1 MLEYVVH
8 KTTLKSAILCLAK
21 AKDWKNM
28 SYKIVVDSC
37 TDLPEH
43 LKKDPRIEVIPL
55 ILQIGDYTVLDDENF
70 DQLDYIRR
78 VAESETC
85 AKSACPSP
93 DRYKRAYDCDADDV
107 YVVTLSS
114 KLSGSYNSAILG
126 RDLYLEDVGQ
136 KNIHVFDSLS
146 ACCGQTNVTYKII
159 ECAEAGLPFDEVV
172 SKVEEYR
179 DGMDTY
185 FVLDSL
191 ETLRK
196 NGRLT
201 GMKALV
207 ATTLNIKPVCYAV
220 EGEIAQWGQGI
231 GMRKAL
237 IKMVDLVAERTVDSE
252 SKNLMITHVNCY
264 ERAEVVKNMILSKI
278 NFKEAIIVDAAG
290 VATTYA
296 GDGGI
301 VVTC

>member
-1 MLEYVVH
+1 
-8 KTTLKSAILCLAK
+8 
-21 AKDWKNM
+21 M

-37 TDLPEH
+37 TDLPAAYR
-43 LKKDPRIEVIPL
+43 KDPRIEVIPL
-55 ILQIGDYTVLDDENF
+55 ILQIGDFTTLDDENF

-78 VAESETC
+78 VAESDTC
-85 AKSACPSP
+85 ARTACPSP
-93 DRYKRAYDCDADDV
+93 ERYKKAYECDADDV

-126 RDLYLEDVGQ
+126 RDIYHEDVGP

-146 ACCGQTNVTYKII
+146 ACCGQTNITFKII
-159 ECAEAGLPFDEVV
+159 EYAEAGLPFNEVV
-172 SKVEEYR
+172 EKVEAYR

-191 ETLRK
+191 DTLRK

-201 GMKALV
+201 GMKAIV
-207 ATTLNIKPVCYAV
+207 ASTLNIKPVCYAV
-220 EGEIAQWGQGI
+220 EGTIAQWGQGV

-237 IKMVDLVAERTVDSE
+237 IKMADLAAQRIKDPET
-252 SKNLMITHVNCY
+252 KTLMITHVNCY
-264 ERAEVVKNMILSKI
+264 ELAEVVKDMILSKVT
-278 NFKEAIIVDAAG
+278 FKDALIVDAAG

>member
-1 MLEYVVH
+1 M
-8 KTTLKSAILCLAK
+8 C
-21 AKDWKNM
+21 
-28 SYKIVVDSC
+28 YKIVVDSC
-37 TDLPEH
+37 TDLPAEYH
-43 LKKDPRIEVIPL
+43 TDKRFEIIPL

-78 VAESETC
+78 VAECETC

-93 DRYKRAYDCDADDV
+93 DRYKRAYECDADDI

-114 KLSGSYNSAILG
+114 KLSGSYNSAILA
-126 RDLYLEDVGQ
+126 RDIYHEDIGE

-146 ACCGQTNVTYKII
+146 ACCGQANIAFKIM
-159 ECAEAGLPFDEVV
+159 ECAEAGLPFEEVV
-172 SKVEEYR
+172 EKVETYR

-191 ETLRK
+191 DTLRK

-201 GMKALV
+201 GMKAIV
-207 ATTLNIKPVCYAV
+207 ASTLNIKPVCYAI
-220 EGEIAQWGQGI
+220 EGEIAQWGQGV

-237 IKMVDLVAERTVDSE
+237 IKMTDLVAKRTVNSE
-252 SKNLMITHVNCY
+252 EKRLMITHINCY
-264 ERAEVVKNMILSKI
+264 ERAEVVKNLILSKI
-278 NFKEAIIVDAAG
+278 SFKDVIIVDGAG

>member
-1 MLEYVVH
+1 
-8 KTTLKSAILCLAK
+8 
-21 AKDWKNM
+21 M

-37 TDLPEH
+37 TDLPAEYH
-43 LKKDPRIEVIPL
+43 TDKRFEIIPL
-55 ILQIGDYTVLDDENF
+55 ILQVGDYTVLDDENF
-70 DQLDYIRR
+70 DQLDYIKR
-78 VAESETC
+78 VAKCETC

-93 DRYKRAYDCDADDV
+93 DRYKRAYECDADDV

-114 KLSGSYNSAILG
+114 KLSGSYNSALIAK
-126 RDLYLEDVGQ
+126 DIYHEDIGE

-146 ACCGQTNVTYKII
+146 ACCGQTNVAFKIM
-159 ECAEAGLPFDEVV
+159 EYAEAGLPFEEVV
-172 SKVEEYR
+172 KKVEEYR

-191 ETLRK
+191 DTLRK

-201 GMKALV
+201 GMKAIV
-207 ATTLNIKPVCYAV
+207 ASTLNIKPVCYAI
-220 EGEIAQWGQGI
+220 EGEIAQWSQGV

-237 IKMVDLVAERTVDSE
+237 IKMVDLVAKRIENPEEKTV
-252 SKNLMITHVNCY
+252 MITHINCH
-264 ERAEVVKNMILSKI
+264 ERAEVVMNMILSKV
-278 NFKEAIIVDAAG
+278 NFKNSLIVDGAG

>member
-1 MLEYVVH
+1 
-8 KTTLKSAILCLAK
+8 
-21 AKDWKNM
+21 M

-37 TDLPEH
+37 TDLPAAYR
-43 LKKDPRIEVIPL
+43 KDPRIEVIPL
-55 ILQIGDYTVLDDENF
+55 ILQIGDFTTLDDENF

-78 VAESETC
+78 VAESDTC
-85 AKSACPSP
+85 ARTACPSP
-93 DRYKRAYDCDADDV
+93 ERYKKAYECDADDV

-126 RDLYLEDVGQ
+126 RDIYHEDVGP

-146 ACCGQTNVTYKII
+146 ACCGQTNVTFKII
-159 ECAEAGLPFDEVV
+159 EYAEAGLPFNEVV
-172 SKVEEYR
+172 EKVEAYR

-191 ETLRK
+191 DTLRK

-201 GMKALV
+201 GMKAIV
-207 ATTLNIKPVCYAV
+207 ASTLNIKPVCYAV
-220 EGEIAQWGQGI
+220 EGTIAQWGQGV

-237 IKMVDLVAERTVDSE
+237 IKMADLAAQRIKDPET
-252 SKNLMITHVNCY
+252 KTLMITHVNCY
-264 ERAEVVKNMILSKI
+264 ERAEVVKDMILSKVT
-278 NFKEAIIVDAAG
+278 FKDALIVDAAG

>member
-1 MLEYVVH
+1 
-8 KTTLKSAILCLAK
+8 
-21 AKDWKNM
+21 M

-37 TDLPEH
+37 TDLPAEYH
-43 LKKDPRIEVIPL
+43 TDKRFEIIPL
-55 ILQIGDYTVLDDENF
+55 ILQVGDYTVLDDENF
-70 DQLDYIRR
+70 DQLDYIKR
-78 VAESETC
+78 VAECETC

-93 DRYKRAYDCDADDV
+93 DRYKRAYECDADDV

-114 KLSGSYNSAILG
+114 KLSGSYNSAILA
-126 RDLYLEDVGQ
+126 RDIYHEDIGE

-146 ACCGQTNVTYKII
+146 ACCGQTNVAFKIM
-159 ECAEAGLPFDEVV
+159 EYAEAGLPFEEVV
-172 SKVEEYR
+172 KKVEEYR

-191 ETLRK
+191 DTLRK

-201 GMKALV
+201 GMKAIV
-207 ATTLNIKPVCYAV
+207 ASTLNIKPVCYAI
-220 EGEIAQWGQGI
+220 EGEIAQYSQGV

-237 IKMVDLVAERTVDSE
+237 IKMVDLVAKRIENPEEKTV
-252 SKNLMITHVNCY
+252 MITHINCY
-264 ERAEVVKNMILSKI
+264 ERAEVVMNMILSKV
-278 NFKEAIIVDAAG
+278 NFKNSLIVDGAG

>member
-1 MLEYVVH
+1 
-8 KTTLKSAILCLAK
+8 
-21 AKDWKNM
+21 M

-37 TDLPEH
+37 TDLPAEYH
-43 LKKDPRIEVIPL
+43 TDKRFEIIPL

-78 VAESETC
+78 VAECETC

-93 DRYKRAYDCDADDV
+93 DRYKRAYECDADDI

-114 KLSGSYNSAILG
+114 KLSGSYNSAILA
-126 RDLYLEDVGQ
+126 RDIYHEDIGE

-146 ACCGQTNVTYKII
+146 ACCGQANIAFKIM
-159 ECAEAGLPFDEVV
+159 ECAEAGLPFEEVV
-172 SKVEEYR
+172 EKVEAYR

-191 ETLRK
+191 DTLRK

-201 GMKALV
+201 GMKAIV
-207 ATTLNIKPVCYAV
+207 ASTLNIKPVCYAI
-220 EGEIAQWGQGI
+220 EGEIAQWGQGV

-237 IKMVDLVAERTVDSE
+237 IKMTDLVATRTVNPE
-252 SKNLMITHVNCY
+252 EKRLMITHINCY
-264 ERAEVVKNMILSKI
+264 ERAEVVKNLILSKI
-278 NFKEAIIVDAAG
+278 SFKDVIIVDGAG

>member
-1 MLEYVVH
+1 
-8 KTTLKSAILCLAK
+8 
-21 AKDWKNM
+21 M

-37 TDLPEH
+37 TDLPPH
-43 LKKDPRIEVIPL
+43 LRKDPRFEVIPL

-70 DQLDYIRR
+70 DQLDYIKR
-78 VAESETC
+78 VAESETV

-93 DRYKRAYDCDADDV
+93 DRYKRAYECDADDV

-114 KLSGSYNSAILG
+114 KLSGSYNSALIG
-126 RDLYLEDVGQ
+126 KDIYHEEIGP
-136 KNIHVFDSLS
+136 KNIHIFDSLS
-146 ACCGQTNVTYKII
+146 ACCGQTNIAYKIM
-159 ECAEAGLPFDEVV
+159 ECAEEGLPFEEVV
-172 SKVEEYR
+172 EKVESYR

-220 EGEIAQWGQGI
+220 EGTIAQWGQGI

-237 IKMVDLVAERTVDSE
+237 IKMADLVAERTVDPAT
-252 SKNLMITHVNCY
+252 KNLMITHINCY
-264 ERAEVVKNMILSKI
+264 ERAEVVKNMILSKV
-278 NFKEAIIVDAAG
+278 NFKSALIVDGAG

>member
-1 MLEYVVH
+1 
-8 KTTLKSAILCLAK
+8 
-21 AKDWKNM
+21 M

-37 TDLPEH
+37 TDLPAEYH
-43 LKKDPRIEVIPL
+43 TDKRFEIIPL
-55 ILQIGDYTVLDDENF
+55 ILSVGDYTVLDDENF
-70 DQLDYIRR
+70 DQLDYIKR
-78 VAESETC
+78 VAECETC

-93 DRYKRAYDCDADDV
+93 DRYMKAYDCDADDV

-114 KLSGSYNSAILG
+114 KLSGSYNSALLA
-126 RDLYLEDVGQ
+126 RDIFHEDNGK

-146 ACCGQTNVTYKII
+146 ACCGQTNIAFKIM
-159 ECAEAGLPFDEVV
+159 EYAEAGLPFSEVV
-172 SKVEEYR
+172 EKVEQYR

-191 ETLRK
+191 DTLRK

-201 GMKALV
+201 GMKAIV
-207 ATTLNIKPVCYAV
+207 ASTLNIKPVCYAI
-220 EGEIAQWGQGI
+220 EGTIAQCGQGI

-237 IKMVDLVAERTVDSE
+237 IKLAEIVAKRT
-252 SKNLMITHVNCY
+252 KNPEEKTLMITHINCY
-264 ERAEVVKNMILSKI
+264 ERAEVVKNLILSKV
-278 NFKEAIIVDAAG
+278 NFKNVLVVDGAG

>member
-1 MLEYVVH
+1 MCH
-8 KTTLKSAILCLAK
+8 R
-21 AKDWKNM
+21 DWMKESM

-37 TDLPEH
+37 TDLPKEYH
-43 LKKDPRIEVIPL
+43 NDPRFEIVPL
-55 ILQIGDYTVLDDENF
+55 VLQVGDLNILDDETF
-70 DQLDYIRR
+70 DQLDYIKK
-78 VAESETC
+78 VAECETC

-93 DRYKRAYDCDADDV
+93 DRYKKAYDTDADDV

-114 KLSGSYNSAILG
+114 KLSGSYNSALIG
-126 RDLYLEDVGQ
+126 KDIYHEDIGP

-146 ACCGQTNVTYKII
+146 ACCGQTNVAFKIM
-159 ECAEAGLPFDEVV
+159 EYAEAGLPFEEVIK
-172 SKVEEYR
+172 KVEEYR

-191 ETLRK
+191 DTLRK

-201 GMKALV
+201 GMKAIV
-207 ATTLNIKPVCYAV
+207 ASTLNIKPVCYAV
-220 EGEIAQWGQGI
+220 EGTIAQWGQGI

-237 IKMVDLVAERTVDSE
+237 IKMAELAAERI
-252 SKNLMITHVNCY
+252 KNPEEKTLMITHINCY
-264 ERAEVVKNMILSKI
+264 ERAEVVKDLILSKV
-278 NFKEAIIVDAAG
+278 NFKDSLIVDGAG